1 MKMGKHVR
9 FLDGILWGVGFD
21 KGDKKV
27 KNPKKVGDVRP
38 LFGVCVL
45 LLAIERRE
53 CALIRGAKKSNY

>member
-1 MKMGKHVR
+1 MV
-9 FLDGILWGVGFD
+9 FCGVWGFD